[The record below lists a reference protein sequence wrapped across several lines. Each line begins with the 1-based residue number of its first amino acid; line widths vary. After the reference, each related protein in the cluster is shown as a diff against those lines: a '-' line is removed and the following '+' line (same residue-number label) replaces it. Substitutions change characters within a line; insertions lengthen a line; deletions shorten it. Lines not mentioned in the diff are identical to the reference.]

1 MYKLTSG
8 GFVYDKSIDEKT
20 AHDGWAHVE
29 NMETIPGAL
38 RELQGLLTS
47 DRHERIMDAF
57 NNSRLKDTLKEAS
70 KLPVA

>member
-1 MYKLTSG
+1 MYKFINGQLM
-8 GFVYDKSIDEKT
+8 YDKSINEET